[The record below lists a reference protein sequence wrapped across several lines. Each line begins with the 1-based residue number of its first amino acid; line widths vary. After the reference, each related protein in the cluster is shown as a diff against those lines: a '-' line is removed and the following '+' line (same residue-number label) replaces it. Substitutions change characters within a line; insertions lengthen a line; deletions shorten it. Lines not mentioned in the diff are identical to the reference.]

1 MSRLLVA
8 FAATAVAFAAPAAAQ
23 GPGHDLPSSA
33 DIAGFAPVIDRMV
46 GALMNLDVG
55 PVMDAADPLARH
67 PGYGVPGRTLGAMG
81 RARDPYFDRRV
92 RGAIYGG
99 TAQAGRMM
107 DAFAAAMPALER
119 SLHEVERGMAAA
131 VDSYHSGAAP
141 YPEAGYDDEGPA
153 DGGPWGDDD

>member
-8 FAATAVAFAAPAAAQ
+8 FAATAAAFASPAAAYD
-23 GPGHDLPSSA
+23 PGRSLPSSRDVEA
-33 DIAGFAPVIDRMV
+33 FAPVIDRMV

-119 SLHEVERGMAAA
+119 SLHEVEQGMAAA
-131 VDSYHSGAAP
+131 VDSYRSGAAP
-141 YPEAGYDDEGPA
+141 EPDPYDDDDAPA
-153 DGGPWGDDD
+153 DAGPWGDDD